1 MNCCIILKFSLMKAA
16 IYGNTYQQEHLGRI
30 VGLMRELCRRGVDVY
45 VERAF
50 YDFLMRSVP
59 GERWCCL
66 PVDEELPQADIA
78 FSIGGDGTFLRTAQ
92 WVGDREIPI
101 IGINTGRLGYLADV
115 SLGDC
120 GRWLDELL
128 SGGYIVE
135 NRTMIEAFCPEIEID
150 IYPLAL
156 NEVAILKQDTASMID
171 MEVHV
176 NGTYLANYLGDGLI
190 VSTPTGSTGYNLS
203 VGGPIVAPSA
213 PVWIISPIAAHSLT
227 MRPLVVED
235 ASVITV
241 TTRSRAASY
250 RLSIDGRAVSL
261 PVDTSVTLRR
271 GSYVTRVLKRPGHHY
286 TDTLREKL
294 FWGVDKR

>member
-1 MNCCIILKFSLMKAA
+1 MKVA
-16 IYGNTYQQEHLGRI
+16 IYGNTYQQEHLNSI
-30 VGLMRELCRRGVDVY
+30 ADLIRELCRRGVEVY

-50 YDFLMRSVP
+50 YDFLMQSIP
-59 GERWCCL
+59 GEKWCCMS
-66 PVDEELPQADIA
+66 VGDDLPQADIA

-92 WVGDREIPI
+92 WIGDRAIPI
-101 IGINTGRLGYLADV
+101 IGINTGHLGYLADV

-120 GRWLDELL
+120 GRWLDELF
-128 SGGYIVE
+128 SGGYVVE
-135 NRTMIEAFCPEIEID
+135 DRTMIEAFCPDSEIG

-156 NEVAILKQDTASMID
+156 NEVAVLKQDTASMID

-203 VGGPIVAPSA
+203 VGGPVVAPSA

-261 PVDTSVTLRR
+261 PVDTSVVLRR
-271 GSYVTRVLKRPGHHY
+271 GNCVTRVLKRPGHHY